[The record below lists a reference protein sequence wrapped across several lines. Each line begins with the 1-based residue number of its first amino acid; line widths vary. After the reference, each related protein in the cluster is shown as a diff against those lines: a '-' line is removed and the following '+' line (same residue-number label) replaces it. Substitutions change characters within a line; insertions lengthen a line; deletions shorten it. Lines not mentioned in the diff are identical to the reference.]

1 MKYLLNKQTRQEFL
15 SDNWKLKTLVFKWTT
30 SKGRNTYGWNIC
42 TLKDKRGNK
51 ISSTCG
57 GGYDMKGTAFGDFI
71 AHYFGEEL
79 KRLSA
84 NYGSFD
90 KGGFYGLRH
99 YNNKT
104 RKSQKRASKHTRTTI
119 DGACGFSSMERILNK
134 IGFGLEFI
142 TETKHEIIYKLKVK

>member
-15 SDNWKLKTLVFKWTT
+15 SDNWKLETLIFRW
-30 SKGRNTYGWNIC
+30 SKSGMRPVRIY
-42 TLKDKRGNK
+42 DKRNDKTQFGA
-51 ISSTCG
+51 
-57 GGYDMKGTAFGDFI
+57 GGYGYDKKGTAFGRLI

-79 KRLSA
+79 KRLDS
-84 NYGSFD
+84 S
-90 KGGFYGLRH
+90 KFYGLSH

>member
-1 MKYLLNKQTRQEFL
+1 MKYLLNKQTRQKFL
-15 SDNWKLKTLVFKWTT
+15 SDNWKLETLIFRWGKTGMRPV
-30 SKGRNTYGWNIC
+30 RIY
-42 TLKDKRGNK
+42 DKRNDRTEFGA
-51 ISSTCG
+51 
-57 GGYDMKGTAFGDFI
+57 GGYGYDKKGTAFAQFI

-79 KRLSA
+79 KRLTA

-99 YNNKT
+99 YNTKT

-119 DGACGFSSMERILNK
+119 DGACGFSCMRDILNK

-142 TETKHEIIYKLKVK
+142 TETKHETIYQLNVK

>member
-1 MKYLLNKQTRQEFL
+1 MKYLLNKQTRQKFL
-15 SDNWKLKTLVFKWTT
+15 SDNWKLETLVFKWTT

-42 TLKDKRGNK
+42 TLKDRRGNK

-71 AHYFGEEL
+71 ADYFGEQL
-79 KRLSA
+79 KRLTA

-99 YNNKT
+99 YNTRT

-119 DGACGFSSMERILNK
+119 DGACGFNCMLTILEK
-134 IGFGLEFI
+134 IGFSLTFI
-142 TETKHEIIYKLKVK
+142 AEDKDTSIYQLKLK